1 VAFSFSFVGSNVG
14 IALLLVPEVVLDGV
28 TCDDDDDDDDILSAT
43 PAEEARVSILLL
55 LLLLPRLLLR
65 LLLLWSDCG
74 VLRAV
79 LVAVLLMS
87 LLVKG
92 KRRLQAPLLNKQ

>member
-1 VAFSFSFVGSNVG
+1 
-14 IALLLVPEVVLDGV
+14 LDGV
-28 TCDDDDDDDDILSAT
+28 TCDDDDDDILSAT
-43 PAEEARVSILLL
+43 PAEEARMSILLL
-55 LLLLPRLLLR
+55 LLLLSRLLLR

-79 LVAVLLMS
+79 LVAVLS